1 MQPFFIPIIS
11 GRKLFLSITQPS
23 SMPRYENRLS
33 LQNINPSDVLAICY
47 SSFQKLGWT
56 IKYASKDK
64 LVAYTPS
71 PTFSKSMEVITT
83 YAEGELIVSS
93 EMINDELMD
102 LKKKNQK
109 NVEVFLAEFEQT
121 KRSITAATIEANK
134 QSIKQLTT
142 ETITAAEQEIKEIAE
157 LNEAMNLD
165 KGSLTVTYAIIG
177 INVLVFLI
185 MGLQGAGVFEAN
197 GLVHLR
203 WGSNYGPLTA
213 SGDWWRLLTATFLHF
228 GIIHLALNM
237 YALFSIAAYLEPML
251 GKLRY
256 ITAYLCCAI
265 LASLTSLW
273 WHTEPVNSAGA
284 SGAVF
289 GMYGVFLA
297 LLTTNL
303 IPKKV
308 RGALLQ
314 SIVIFVIYNLAYGI
328 KGGIDNAA
336 HIGGLVSG
344 MLIGYLFAF
353 IIKKEKKQQTA
364 SWVVPAVVLLSVF
377 ICGWYLQQNKTSA
390 EERSALLFEIKNAG
404 YPDTERF
411 NELYNQFVALQ
422 DEAMR
427 VYDEYSQNITGLPTL
442 IQEKAMPKWDE
453 AENIA
458 NRLQKLDVSD
468 ELKLKAVAVK
478 KYIGLRKKEMELQV
492 KIMQQPV
499 NATVF
504 IAEQE
509 LVRQDI
515 EKELIKLK

>member
-1 MQPFFIPIIS
+1 
-11 GRKLFLSITQPS
+11 
-23 SMPRYENRLS
+23 MPRYENRLS
-33 LQNINPSDVLAICY
+33 LQNIHPSDVLAICY
-47 SSFQKLGWT
+47 SSFQNLGWT
-56 IKYASKDK
+56 IKYASEDK

-71 PTFSKSMEVITT
+71 STFSKSMEVITT
-83 YAEGELIVSS
+83 YAEGELTVSS
-93 EMINDELMD
+93 EMINDELVD

-109 NVEVFLAEFEQT
+109 NVEAFLTEFEQT
-121 KRSITAATIEANK
+121 KHSIIAETIEANK
-134 QSIKQLTT
+134 QSIQQLIT
-142 ETITAAEQEIKEIAE
+142 ETIIAAEQEIKEIAE
-157 LNEAMNLD
+157 VNEVMNLD
-165 KGSLTVTYAIIG
+165 KGSLTVTYTIIG
-177 INVLVFLI
+177 INVLVFMI

-251 GKLRY
+251 GKVRY
-256 ITAYLCCAI
+256 ITAYLCSGI
-265 LASLTSLW
+265 LASLASLC

-308 RGALLQ
+308 RQPLLQ
-314 SIVIFVIYNLAYGI
+314 SIVIFVIYNLVYGI

-344 MLIGYLFAF
+344 MLIGYLFVF
-353 IIKKEKKQQTA
+353 SVKKEKKQQAA
-364 SWVVPAVVLLSVF
+364 SWVVPAIIAISVF

-390 EERSALLFEIKNAG
+390 EERSALLFEIRNAG

-411 NELYNQFVALQ
+411 NELYNEFVALQ
-422 DEAMR
+422 DEALQ
-427 VYDEYSQNITGLPTL
+427 VYNEHGESRLVLAGQL
-442 IQEKAMPKWDE
+442 QEKAAPKWDQ
-453 AENIA
+453 ANNIA
-458 NRLQKLDVSD
+458 NKLLKLNVS
-468 ELKLKAVAVK
+468 EEMKLKANTVK
-478 KYIGLRKKEMELQV
+478 KYIELRIKEMKLEIKIIQEPTNESALYKEQGQV
-492 KIMQQPV
+492 K
-499 NATVF
+499 
-504 IAEQE
+504 QE
-509 LVRQDI
+509 I
-515 EKELIKLK
+515 ESELAKLK